1 MKFCYRLQI
10 EFANRKQIHLGIEE
24 HNARTMMSITVLA
37 KRVNFAK
44 STGRETKIKVL

>member
-24 HNARTMMSITVLA
+24 HNARTMSITMLA